1 MSIDLAKKH
10 LIDLN
15 KKVVK
20 IVNDVGLNGQKA
32 KVAVAIDI
40 SGSMDNSFRC
50 GEVQEATD
58 RTLALAINF
67 DDNRAIDV
75 FTFNTS
81 GRYVGEV
88 SEQNFYQF
96 VDQKITKS
104 IGGGTNYAPV
114 MKMVL
119 NHYGIKAETPP
130 AVNKEKGL
138 FGKIFGKKT
147 VEPIVEKI
155 ETLDEPI
162 YVIFITDGENPY
174 PDQED
179 TKKVLINSSNH
190 GVFWKFV
197 GIGNERFEF
206 LKTLDKLE
214 GRLIDN
220 ANFIEVNNLASIDEE
235 NLYKLLL
242 KEFPE
247 WLKEAKNKSLIK

>member
-20 IVNDVGLNGQKA
+20 IVKDMGLNGQKA

-40 SGSMDNSFRC
+40 SGSMENSFYS
-50 GEVQEATD
+50 GEVQEATN
-58 RTLALAINF
+58 RTLALAMNF
-67 DDNRAIDV
+67 DDNGAIDV

-81 GRYVGEV
+81 GRYIGEV

-96 VDQKITKS
+96 VDQKISRS
-104 IGGGTNYAPV
+104 IGGGTRYAPV
-114 MKMVL
+114 MKMIL
-119 NHYGIKAETPP
+119 DHYGIDASAPP
-130 AVNKEKGL
+130 VINKEKGL
-138 FGKIFGKKT
+138 FGKMFGKKAAA
-147 VEPIVEKI
+147 EPVVEKI

-162 YVIFITDGENPY
+162 YVIFITDGENP
-174 PDQED
+174 DHED
-179 TKKVLINSSNH
+179 TKKLLINSSNH

-197 GIGNERFEF
+197 GIGNENFEF
-206 LKTLDKLE
+206 LKELDGLKE
-214 GRLIDN
+214 RLIDN

-235 NLYKLLL
+235 RLYKLLL